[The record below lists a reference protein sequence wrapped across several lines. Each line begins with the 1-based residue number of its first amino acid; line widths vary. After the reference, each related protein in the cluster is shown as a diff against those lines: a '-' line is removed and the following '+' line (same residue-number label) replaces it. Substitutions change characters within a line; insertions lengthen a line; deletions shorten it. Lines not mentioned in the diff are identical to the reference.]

1 MSTSERRQA
10 RTAAPSHGQEVLPR
24 VLNGWDW
31 ARMARTQNGRQNL
44 RYELIR
50 IVSGSPSLPKSVS
63 NALVICHGNICRS
76 PFAEALLQSM
86 MPSLSVKSAG
96 LAATGGDPAQP
107 GALRAAREFGFD
119 LSDHR
124 STPLKRSDLE
134 WADLIL
140 GMEGRHVMAVKQL
153 LGGPASNVVTVGDF
167 LERSPHLIP
176 DPWGQ
181 SDDYFRRVFAQITAG
196 TEKLYAKLQQQEES
210 CSL

>member
-1 MSTSERRQA
+1 
-10 RTAAPSHGQEVLPR
+10 
-24 VLNGWDW
+24 
-31 ARMARTQNGRQNL
+31 MARTQNGRKNL
-44 RYELIR
+44 RYEVRR
-50 IVSGSPSLPKSVS
+50 ILSGSPRLPKSVS
-63 NALVICHGNICRS
+63 NVLVICHGNICRS
-76 PFAEALLQSM
+76 PFAEALLGSM

-107 GALRAAREFGFD
+107 GALRVAQEFGLD

-140 GMEGRHVMAVKQL
+140 GMEGRHVMAVTQL
-153 LGGPASNVVTVGDF
+153 LGGPVSNVVTVGDF
-167 LERSPHLIP
+167 LEHSPHLIP

-196 TEKLYAKLQQQEES
+196 TKKLYAKLPQREES